1 MLIMQQALTNGLL
14 HIENSTF
21 PFSQSVRFMQRV
33 GGRERE
39 RERERGSVQLP
50 VGLSVVMTET
60 EKGTL
65 VGYVIIAEM

>member
-1 MLIMQQALTNGLL
+1 MLIMQQALTDGLL

-33 GGRERE
+33 GGRE